1 MQDSNNNSLSHQ
13 KSLNS
18 DLINLRDDFE
28 QFRITINSRLFNSFN
43 DTLSSNNKNGPKTFT
58 SFPKKMYIRTKHSN
72 LLINKNVD
80 KNNNYNINF
89 KIEENEHPKT
99 PNIFNNI
106 KKIKKIPSLNEKF
119 MYKKALFSIKKLNK
133 SKTQINFFSPD
144 NSYKNFK
151 DIFSAI
157 KNISSISK
165 TSNNKLTNEKFNKTN
180 SFNLSKDKT
189 IYYNSSLENF
199 YIKNKIN
206 RFKANTALNQ
216 LNRKKYSLFSPQSH
230 CVNFIRNIIN
240 LYNKNNDN
248 KNEVNN
254 ENIKTNNNN
263 NKNKKENENKDTDNF
278 DGMNTFNQISLK
290 NLFQK
295 NTAKIKNDVLNDIVV
310 DKKIKNND
318 IFLNPFT
325 NSYGVL
331 LDLMSEKVGFMKGSM
346 DILYPKITQ
355 KMYQIRTLERKT
367 KNDMKRSSSQENYKI
382 QYLGFNNNNNFNNK
396 LFNLKQKKS
405 FQSIY
410 TRYPVSVKKIGQN
423 KWASKM
429 YSFKGQKDLK
439 NKKISKTANI

>member
-248 KNEVNN
+248 KNEVNK
-254 ENIKTNNNN
+254 ENIKTNN

-410 TRYPVSVKKIGQN
+410 TRYPVSIKKIGQN
-423 KWASKM
+423 KWTSKM

>member
-248 KNEVNN
+248 KNEVNK
-254 ENIKTNNNN
+254 ENIKTNN

-382 QYLGFNNNNNFNNK
+382 QYLGFNNNNINNK

-410 TRYPVSVKKIGQN
+410 TRYPVSIKKIGQN
-423 KWASKM
+423 KWTSKM